1 MESDVLIQMP
11 TRRLVVSSHFQ
22 LNCSTTF
29 YQSQNLTVELFWM
42 VPQLQGIDVS
52 FSIKFTIF
60 FFCFN
65 YNTNTIE
72 TTHQGRRVRSE
83 KIVLNA
89 TPRGGKKRTTVRSS
103 LRVVNATLDDS
114 GLYMCASHQSSKET
128 STMEWAEVFVNI
140 HRIQNKRINSFKINS
155 K

>member
-52 FSIKFTIF
+52 FLISIELNFLEAQSDKQLKRLIRAGEF
-60 FFCFN
+60 
-65 YNTNTIE
+65 
-72 TTHQGRRVRSE
+72 GRR
-83 KIVLNA
+83 K
-89 TPRGGKKRTTVRSS
+89 
-103 LRVVNATLDDS
+103 
-114 GLYMCASHQSSKET
+114 
-128 STMEWAEVFVNI
+128 
-140 HRIQNKRINSFKINS
+140 SF
-155 K
+155 